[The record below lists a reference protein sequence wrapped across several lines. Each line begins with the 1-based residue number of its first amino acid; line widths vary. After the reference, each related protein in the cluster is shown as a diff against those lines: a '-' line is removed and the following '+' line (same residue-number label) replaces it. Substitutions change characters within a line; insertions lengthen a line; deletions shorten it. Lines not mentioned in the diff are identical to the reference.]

1 MVAIIIFVV
10 IINIIIVIDSW
21 KIFHDYEAL

>member
-10 IINIIIVIDSW
+10 IINIIILIDLW